1 MDERLPSAEIIVLRR
16 IPLVQYVKIVLGDVL
31 DEKKDQLNSFWP
43 RYIQFYYFQ
52 KYHKSHQDIYTLK
65 TRRSANF

>member
-1 MDERLPSAEIIVLRR
+1 MTWVMDGRLPSAEIIVLRR

-43 RYIQFYYFQ
+43 RYSFIIYF
-52 KYHKSHQDIYTLK
+52 
-65 TRRSANF
+65 